1 MALDSLSAVPH
12 LPLPRGSNREM
23 SMADAAHTSA
33 PTMDSVSPRPTVVPS
48 RAMAQAA
55 LEAVA
60 TCVRGKPQVIE
71 AVMATVLARGHVLLE
86 DVPGVGKTTLAR
98 AVARA
103 LGCDFQ
109 RIQFTSDL
117 LPSDVVGVQVLDPQ
131 TGTLRFRK
139 GPILAHLVLDDEIN
153 RASPKTQSAL
163 LEAMSDRQI
172 SVDNETHVLE
182 SPFSVIATQNPIEH
196 HGAYPLPESQLDR
209 FMVTLHMG
217 YPPSDDERAL
227 LMDHHSANN
236 ALTAVATV
244 LDPAGLRA
252 LQEQVQNVTLGPKV
266 ADYLLALVQ
275 QTRDHPEIHL
285 GCSPRGALSW
295 ARLARAVA
303 FLDGRDFV
311 VPDDV
316 KRFAGEVLV
325 HRIALE
331 KTQAGA
337 AARLRAQAIVDDIV
351 ATVSVPR

>member
-1 MALDSLSAVPH
+1 
-12 LPLPRGSNREM
+12 
-23 SMADAAHTSA
+23 MADAALSA
-33 PTMDSVSPRPTVVPS
+33 VTPSSISPSPAT
-48 RAMAQAA
+48 A
-55 LEAVA
+55 AVA
-60 TCVRGKPQVIE
+60 LDAIGACVRGKPQVIR

-139 GPILAHLVLDDEIN
+139 GPIFAHMVLADEIN

-172 SVDNETHVLE
+172 SVDNETHALE

-227 LMDHHSANN
+227 LMDHTNANR
-236 ALTAVATV
+236 ALEHVPRV

-252 LQEQVQNVTLGPKV
+252 LQDAVAEVVIGEKV
-266 ADYLLALVQ
+266 ADYLLALVKK
-275 QTRDHPEIHL
+275 TREHPEVHL
-285 GCSPRGALSW
+285 GCSPRGALAW
-295 ARLARAVA
+295 ARLSRAVA

-316 KRFAGEVLV
+316 KLFAREVLV
-325 HRIALE
+325 HRLTLNDVA
-331 KTQAGA
+331 AGA
-337 AARLRAQAIVDDIV
+337 AAGLKAQSIVDDIV
-351 ATVSVPR
+351 ATVSAPR